1 MNYKDLYLNVNN
13 PGTYLGSEVNAVTKD
28 KEDVYIDFA
37 LAFPDLYEIGSS
49 HFGIQILYDILN
61 SIDDIFAQR
70 VFVPSPDMKE
80 ELIKNDIAFSSLETK
95 KPLKEFDIIG
105 FSLLYELNF
114 TGITEILDLSDIP
127 YYAHQ
132 RDESFPL
139 IIAGGP
145 CMVNPE
151 PAAPFF
157 DIILAGD
164 GEEAIVE
171 ICNIYREWKKSGIN
185 NKQTLLLN
193 MKEIKGVYIPSFFYD
208 KENNNLYNEP
218 VYSDYKK
225 VDKRQITD
233 LEDAPFPVS
242 PVIPYGKPV
251 HDRLR
256 LEISRG
262 CTRGCRFC
270 QAGMIYRPVRERS
283 VEKLLE
289 IADKSIK
296 STGYEDLSLLSLS
309 TGDYTC
315 FPELLLNLMKK
326 YKNEARS
333 VSLPSIRA
341 GRLTKNLMEEISKVR
356 KTGFT
361 IAPEAGSQRLRDV
374 INKDLSEE
382 EITETVKTAFEMGW
396 QLIKLY
402 FMIGLPTE
410 TKDDLDSMIA
420 LVRKLKNLPES
431 KNCKIN
437 VSLTTFIPKP
447 HTPFQWEK
455 LLSRDESMD
464 KFLYLKQNLKIKGV
478 TVKWQDPQHTRLEG
492 LFSRGDRSL
501 ASLIVRAYESGCHL
515 DGWNEH
521 FDYDKWM
528 DAVEKENIDID
539 YFIRERSLDEEL
551 PWHKIDI
558 GVKKSY
564 LKKELLNS
572 RKESVTQDCRIA
584 ECSGCGVCDFKTI
597 FPKVFKKAD
606 LKYNNDKTETEK
618 SDKNVIK
625 LKIKF
630 SKEDNAVFLGHLELV
645 GIFQRAFDRSG
656 MKFDFTK
663 GFHPKPKM
671 NFKDALPIG
680 LYSKCETMTVDCFN
694 PDIENLLLNLNKT
707 LPKGIYIKDIEKNYK
722 NYKFRLNCSYIYEI
736 LFNDIPGLN
745 EKVNEF
751 DALDKYEITLV
762 KKKKDRIYDLK
773 YWYKEVKILEKNKI
787 KMKIISENGK
797 TLRPDVFLKHV
808 LKLDKDKIKEFKI
821 YKISQNG

>member
-13 PGTYLGSEVNAVTKD
+13 PGTYLGSEVNAVTKN
-28 KEDVYIDFA
+28 KEDVFIDFA

-80 ELIKNDIAFSSLETK
+80 ELIKNNISFGSLETK

-127 YYAHQ
+127 YYSDQ

-157 DIILAGD
+157 DIILIGD

-171 ICNIYREWKKSGIN
+171 ICSIYREWKKSGSKD
-185 NKQTLLLN
+185 KQTLLLK
-193 MKEIKGVYIPSFFYD
+193 MKEVKGVYIPSFFYD

-225 VDKRQITD
+225 VEKRQITD

-283 VEKLLE
+283 VEKLLD
-289 IADKSIK
+289 IAEKSIK

-382 EITETVKTAFEMGW
+382 EITQTVKTAFEMGW

-431 KNCKIN
+431 RNCKIN

-478 TVKWQDPQHTRLEG
+478 TVKWQDPKHTRLEG

-501 ASLIVRAYESGCHL
+501 APLIVRAYESGCHL

-539 YFIRERSLDEEL
+539 YFIRERSPDEEL
-551 PWHKIDI
+551 PWDKIDI
-558 GVKKSY
+558 GVKKAY

-572 RKESVTQDCRIA
+572 GKESVTQDCRIA
-584 ECSGCGVCDFKTI
+584 ECSGCGVCDFKTV
-597 FPKVFKKAD
+597 FPKVFTKAD
-606 LKYNNDKTETEK
+606 LKYNNDNTETEK
-618 SDKNVIK
+618 SDNNVIK

-656 MKFDFTK
+656 LKFDFTK

-680 LYSKCETMTVDCFN
+680 LYSKCEKMTVDCFN
-694 PDIENLLLNLNKT
+694 PDIANLLLNLNKT
-707 LPKGIYIKDIEKNYK
+707 LPRGIYIKDIEKNDK
-722 NYKFRLNCSYIYEI
+722 KFKFRLDCYYIYEVLFTDI
-736 LFNDIPGLN
+736 LDLN
-745 EKVNEF
+745 KKINEF
-751 DALDKYEITLV
+751 NELNKYEITLV

-773 YWYKEVKILEKNKI
+773 YWFKEVKILENNKI

-797 TLRPDVFLKHV
+797 TLRPDIFLKHV